1 MTAYQD
7 NPYYFVDSP
16 LNHPEDDAPWWV
28 APGHIYPEADPMA
41 AVQRR
46 MMLILAG
53 AVLFIT
59 VFAVWAVRSSN
70 IGTPPLVGNSEAV
83 GEQVAAAEAP
93 ANEPAAEEQV
103 VVPGAGSGGIAPLFT
118 PEVQHWAPQI
128 VAWANAVGIDPNM
141 AATVMQIESCGDPNA
156 VSSAGAQGLFQV
168 MPFHFDPGEAMQ
180 DPDTNARRG
189 MAYLALGMQ
198 QTGGDTSRTFA
209 GYNGGHGT
217 AARSWDTWPAETQRY
232 YVWATGI
239 YEDAV
244 AGSATSETLDQWL
257 TAGGA
262 SLCRQAAQ
270 RLGL

>member
-1 MTAYQD
+1 MTTIYPD
-7 NPYYFVDSP
+7 NPVYYVDSP
-16 LNHPEDDAPWWV
+16 LNQPEDDAPWWMGV
-28 APGHIYPEADPMA
+28 DEVHDYGNPME

-46 MMLILAG
+46 MMLILAA
-53 AVLFIT
+53 AVLFILL
-59 VFAVWAVRSSN
+59 FGYWAVR
-70 IGTPPLVGNSEAV
+70 TGNVSGETVTHIETDPAQSAV
-83 GEQVAAAEAP
+83 EEESAVPAAIEEVAQPAAAS
-93 ANEPAAEEQV
+93 
-103 VVPGAGSGGIAPLFT
+103 GSGIAPLFT
-118 PEVQHWAPQI
+118 REIQHWAPQI
-128 VAWANAVGIDPNM
+128 IAWANEAGVDPNM

-168 MPFHFDPGEAMQ
+168 MPFHFSPGEVMQ

-239 YEDAV
+239 YKDAV

-257 TAGGA
+257 AAGGA
-262 SLCRQAAQ
+262 SLCRQASS

>member
-1 MTAYQD
+1 MTTYQD
-7 NPYYFVDSP
+7 NPYYYVDSP
-16 LNHPEDDAPWWV
+16 LNQPDEELWW
-28 APGHIYPEADPMA
+28 ASREYAERPTDPMV

-46 MMLILAG
+46 MMLILG
-53 AVLFIT
+53 AVVCFIIAFGFWAART
-59 VFAVWAVRSSN
+59 GGIDATAAVTDTTTADTTTEEVAP
-70 IGTPPLVGNSEAV
+70 IPPVE
-83 GEQVAAAEAP
+83 
-93 ANEPAAEEQV
+93 
-103 VVPGAGSGGIAPLFT
+103 GGIAPLFT

-128 VAWANAVGIDPNM
+128 VAWANAAGIDPNM
-141 AATVMQIESCGDPNA
+141 AATVMQIESCGNPNA
-156 VSSAGAQGLFQV
+156 VSGAGAQGLFQV
-168 MPFHFDPGEAMQ
+168 MPFHFDAGEAMQ

-244 AGSATSETLDQWL
+244 AGSGSSETLDQWL
-257 TAGGA
+257 AAGGA
-262 SLCRQAAQ
+262 GLCQQAAAQ
-270 RLGL
+270 LGL

>member
-1 MTAYQD
+1 MTTYQD
-7 NPYYFVDSP
+7 IPFSHVDSP
-16 LNHPEDDAPWWV
+16 LNQPEDDSWAAYDYGWQP
-28 APGHIYPEADPMA
+28 ADPMA

-46 MMLILAG
+46 MMLILG
-53 AVLFIT
+53 AVVCFI
-59 VFAVWAVRSSN
+59 VAFGFWAARVGD
-70 IGTPPLVGNSEAV
+70 IGTT
-83 GEQVAAAEAP
+83 AAAADAAP
-93 ANEPAAEEQV
+93 ADTTAVATTTEEV
-103 VVPGAGSGGIAPLFT
+103 APIAPIEGSIAPLFT
-118 PEVQHWAPQI
+118 REVQHWAPQI
-128 VAWANAVGIDPNM
+128 VAWANAAGIDPNM

-156 VSSAGAQGLFQV
+156 VSGAGAQGLFQV
-168 MPFHFDPGEAMQ
+168 MPFHFDAGEAMQ

-239 YEDAV
+239 YKDAV
-244 AGSATSETLDQWL
+244 AGSGSSETLDQWL
-257 TAGGA
+257 AAGGA
-262 SLCRQAAQ
+262 GLCQQAAA

>member
-16 LNHPEDDAPWWV
+16 LNQPEDDAPWWV
-28 APGHIYPEADPMA
+28 APGHVYPDADPMA

-59 VFAVWAVRSSN
+59 LFAVWAVRSSN
-70 IGTPPLVGNSEAV
+70 VGSTPIEDQS
-83 GEQVAAAEAP
+83 Q
-93 ANEPAAEEQV
+93 ANEQAPPAENATNDTATQEQT
-103 VVPGAGSGGIAPLFT
+103 GAPLGGSGGIAPLFT
-118 PEVQHWAPQI
+118 AEVQHWAPQI
-128 VAWANAVGIDPNM
+128 VAWASAVGIDPNM

-244 AGSATSETLDQWL
+244 AGSATSDTLDQWL
-257 TAGGA
+257 AAGGA

>member
-1 MTAYQD
+1 MTTYQD
-7 NPYYFVDSP
+7 NSYYLIDSP
-16 LNHPEDDAPWWV
+16 LNQSNDDEVWQFP
-28 APGHIYPEADPMA
+28 PGYGQPMGNPMA
-41 AVQRR
+41 TVQRR
-46 MMLILAG
+46 MMLILVA
-53 AVLFIT
+53 ATLFIT
-59 VFAVWAVRSSN
+59 AFGFSVIRVSN
-70 IGTPPLVGNSEAV
+70 IGTTTNDSTTTDE
-83 GEQVAAAEAP
+83 AAAQSQA
-93 ANEPAAEEQV
+93 AATASAEEQPIAPV
-103 VVPGAGSGGIAPLFT
+103 AATGGIAPLFT
-118 PEVQHWAPQI
+118 PEIQHWAPQI
-128 VAWANAVGIDPNM
+128 VAWANAAGIDPNM

-156 VSSAGAQGLFQV
+156 VSGAGAQGLFQV

-239 YEDAV
+239 YGDAV
-244 AGSATSETLDQWL
+244 NGSATSETLNQWL

-262 SLCRQAAQ
+262 GLCQQAAA

>member
-1 MTAYQD
+1 MTTYQD
-7 NPYYFVDSP
+7 NSYYLIDSP
-16 LNHPEDDAPWWV
+16 LNQSNDDEVWQFP
-28 APGHIYPEADPMA
+28 PGYGQPMGNPMA
-41 AVQRR
+41 TVQRR
-46 MMLILAG
+46 MMLILVA
-53 AVLFIT
+53 ATLFIT
-59 VFAVWAVRSSN
+59 AFGFSVIRVSN
-70 IGTPPLVGNSEAV
+70 IGTTTNDSTTTDE
-83 GEQVAAAEAP
+83 AAAQSQA
-93 ANEPAAEEQV
+93 AATASAEEQPIAPV
-103 VVPGAGSGGIAPLFT
+103 AATGGIAPLFT
-118 PEVQHWAPQI
+118 PEIQHWAPQI
-128 VAWANAVGIDPNM
+128 VAWANAAGIDPNM

-156 VSSAGAQGLFQV
+156 VSGAGAQGLFQV

-239 YEDAV
+239 YGDAV
-244 AGSATSETLDQWL
+244 NGSATSETLSQWL
-257 TAGGA
+257 AAGGA
-262 SLCRQAAQ
+262 GLCQQAAA